1 MDNRVKFLTVF
12 SPLSSIILFCDMYN
26 HPFPFVFL
34 FKNGAVRIEN
44 NQHIREIPDIISY
57 GLGKNFGEY

>member
-1 MDNRVKFLTVF
+1 
-12 SPLSSIILFCDMYN
+12 MYN